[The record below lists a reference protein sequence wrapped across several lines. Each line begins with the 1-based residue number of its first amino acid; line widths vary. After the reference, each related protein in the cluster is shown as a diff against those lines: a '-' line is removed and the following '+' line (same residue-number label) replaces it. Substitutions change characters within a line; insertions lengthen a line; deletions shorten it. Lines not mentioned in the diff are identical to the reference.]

1 MIEFLS
7 TVYDNNDQSE
17 LNEILKSKDYV
28 TLCTACEKA
37 NYKPLNWETRMVPA
51 IEKAPTFGIEYY
63 MQIEYALTL
72 NKLGIYQNELIENLM
87 KSTAIERIF
96 KNNEKLHEVYRIYG
110 NDDEKYANWSRYAIW
125 LKSDL
130 EKFLEPQKVLTNVVI
145 NKDVTIPI
153 VFKINTTTG
162 EFIDL
167 NENSFKKDLKCKDHE
182 MMQVF
187 FLSFFAVFIWFVVR
201 F

>member
-1 MIEFLS
+1 MICLIYCSFQNWTSTDLIEFLS
-7 TVYDNNDQSE
+7 TVFDNNDQSE
-17 LNEILKSKDYV
+17 LNEILKPKDYV
-28 TLCTACEKA
+28 TMCTACERA
-37 NYKPLNWETRMVPA
+37 NYKPLNWETKMVAA

-96 KNNEKLHEVYRIYG
+96 KNNEKLHEVYRVYG
-110 NDDEKYANWSRYAIW
+110 NDDDEKLANWSRYAIW
-125 LKSDL
+125 LKSDI
-130 EKFLEPQKVLTNVVI
+130 EKFLEPKKVLTNVVI

-153 VFKINTTTG
+153 VMKVNTTTG

-182 MMQVF
+182 MM
-187 FLSFFAVFIWFVVR
+187 
-201 F
+201 